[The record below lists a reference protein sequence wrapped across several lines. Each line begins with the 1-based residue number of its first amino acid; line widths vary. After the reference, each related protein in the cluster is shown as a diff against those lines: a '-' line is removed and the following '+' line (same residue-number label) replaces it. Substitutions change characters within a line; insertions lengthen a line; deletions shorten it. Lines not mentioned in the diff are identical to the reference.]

1 MIVDRPTWQGF
12 LSVSLV
18 LASAVYAFSF
28 SREHAWGELISH
40 LGMSLAV
47 MLAFYTGWAPAII
60 VILFICTG
68 MVNLLF
74 LIRSWGGWYFAT
86 MSVIVTIPIA
96 LSMLGFP
103 GGQSNVWYEQLVVVV
118 ITALTVGI
126 NVMAIARQQRRMT
139 REIKQVRHLVDQM
152 QEVYTQFN
160 QIISGASE
168 IREVLW
174 LVVDLCIPLLDLEDC
189 VIYLYNEDNGELQ
202 QAAAYGPKSLSRREI
217 LSPIKIKIGDGIVGR
232 AASLKQEVRIDDLSK
247 EENYILDGQRRL
259 SELAV
264 PILFEGKIYGVI
276 DSEHS
281 EKHYFTDEHVVL
293 FRFIASLCSAKIGE
307 YHLINSKL
315 ERANTQRELDQVTK
329 LESMRNTFLN
339 NLSHDLRTPLSLVK
353 GPLQEISK
361 FDNSAI
367 HKLASIALKNAD
379 RLNDM
384 VSSLL
389 EMHKLERGG
398 LQVVNSPTDLSF
410 KITEWHALFLHEAE
424 SRGIKYQL
432 AIGECPPFNCDAPK
446 IGQILQNLLSN
457 AFKFTPD
464 GGQILLKANFDGDE
478 LILEVHDSGPG
489 IPKDSESRIFER
501 FFKVDSNSHVQGTG
515 LGLAIVKEI
524 SQLLGG
530 NASTIKSQLGGAA
543 FRIGIPI
550 QLESDSSGFKPRFP
564 NKASKEH
571 LVVLV
576 EDHPEMREF
585 VSGLLEKKY
594 EVLAASDAEAGW
606 ELILHHI
613 PDLIITDLMLPGMS
627 GEMLCKRIKGH
638 VATDHLPVIALSAKQ
653 GVKTRVHLY
662 GHGADNYLTK
672 PFDSEELLGM
682 ADSLIQQRQKLRLR
696 FINGGAASPKTGEGM
711 RRIDEI
717 IHRELGNPD
726 FGPRDLEKEF
736 GMNRNQ
742 LQKKIKSLTGLTP
755 VEYIRA
761 LRLEVA
767 RSMIKDGHCNISE
780 AAYRTGFN
788 QVSYFSKMYKKQF
801 GLSPSSELKEV

>member
-1 MIVDRPTWQGF
+1 MIIARPIWPGF

-18 LASAVYAFSF
+18 VVTAVYAFSF
-28 SREHAWGELISH
+28 LQDHSWGELISH
-40 LGMSLAV
+40 LGMSVAV
-47 MLAFYTGWAPAII
+47 MVSFYSGWAPAII

-86 MSVIVTIPIA
+86 MSMIVTFPIA

-103 GGQSNVWYEQLVVVV
+103 GGQNNVWYEQVVVV
-118 ITALTVGI
+118 AITSVTVGI
-126 NVMAIARQQRRMT
+126 NGMAIARQQRRMS
-139 REIKQVRHLVDQM
+139 RELKQVRHLVDQM

-160 QIISGASE
+160 QIISGVSE

-174 LVVDLCIPLLDLEDC
+174 LVVDLCIPMLGLEDC
-189 VIYLYNEDNGELQ
+189 VIYLYNEDNGELE
-202 QAAAYGPKSLSRREI
+202 QAAAYGPKSLSRWEI

-264 PILFEGKIYGVI
+264 PILFEGKVYGVI

-281 EKHYFTDEHVVL
+281 EKHYFTDEHIVL

-307 YHLINSKL
+307 HHLINSKL
-315 ERANTQRELDQVTK
+315 EQANTQRELDQFTE

-361 FDNSAI
+361 LENSTI
-367 HKLASIALKNAD
+367 NKLASIALKNAN

-384 VSSLL
+384 VSGLL

-398 LQVVNSPTDLSF
+398 LQVMNSPTDLSVKF
-410 KITEWHALFLHEAE
+410 TEWHALFLHEAE
-424 SRGIKYQL
+424 SREIKYEL
-432 AIGECPPFNCDAPK
+432 CIGEWPPFNCDAMK

-464 GGQILLKANFDGDE
+464 GGEILLKANLDGDE

-489 IPKDSESRIFER
+489 IPKESESRIFER
-501 FFKVDSNSHVQGTG
+501 FFKVDSNSHIQGTG

-524 SQLLGG
+524 SELLGG
-530 NASTIKSQLGGAA
+530 NASIIKSQLGGAA
-543 FRIGIPI
+543 FCIRLPI
-550 QLESDSSGFKPRFP
+550 KIEPDYSGFERRIQSS
-564 NKASKEH
+564 ASKEH
-571 LVVLV
+571 LVILV
-576 EDHPEMREF
+576 EDHPEMRGF

-594 EVLAASDAEAGW
+594 EVLAASDAETGW
-606 ELILHHI
+606 KLILHHI
-613 PDLIITDLMLPGMS
+613 PDLVITDLMLPGMS

-653 GVKTRVHLY
+653 SVKTRIDLY

-682 ADSLIQQRQKLRLR
+682 AASLIQQRQKLRLR
-696 FINGGAASPKTGEGM
+696 FINGGAGGPKTGNGM

-742 LQKKIKSLTGLTP
+742 LQKKIKSLTSYTP

-761 LRLEVA
+761 VRLEVA
-767 RSMIKDGHCNISE
+767 RSLIKDGHCNISE

-788 QVSYFSKMYKKQF
+788 QVSYFSKMYKRQF